1 MASGYITSDGK
12 DLDERYLG
20 IDTPAKLAE
29 RATVADSVSTLAG
42 TTPVVSTAQMPVSV
56 SAYSSNASNSWTAPS
71 HGVLFATLT
80 CYGYINNIA
89 GIYFRDQLITSS
101 KGQHSLEVKWAVK
114 QGDVIR
120 TTARGSGYP
129 NGVQGTFFPWAFE

>member
-1 MASGYITSDGK
+1 MASKYLTEDGL
-12 DLDERYLG
+12 DLDSRYLG
-20 IDTPAKLAE
+20 INDKAKSAE

-56 SAYSSNASNSWTAPS
+56 SAYGYPASNSWTAPS

-80 CYGYINNIA
+80 YYGYSGVA
-89 GIYFRDQLITSS
+89 GIYFRDQLIASG
-101 KGQHSLEVKWAVK
+101 KGQFNLDVKWAVK
-114 QGDVIR
+114 QGDVIK
-120 TTARGSGYP
+120 TTATAYGYP